1 MSRLAKKGISVPAK
15 VEAIVADERVSI
27 KGPKG
32 ELHLAT
38 KPSIKI
44 ALADGLISIEP
55 KNDERLTRALVGT
68 YASRLNA
75 MIAGVQEPFKRVL
88 LLEGV
93 GYKAEVKGKT
103 LAMAL
108 GLSHPVNVEIPEGLT
123 VTSEKG
129 TITVT
134 GIDKVEVGQFAA
146 YVRSLKK
153 PEPYKGKGFRY
164 EGEVIRR
171 KQGKK
176 SV

>member
-1 MSRLAKKGISVPAK
+1 MSRLAKKGINVPEK
-15 VEAIVADERVSI
+15 VEAIITDERVTI

-32 ELHLAT
+32 ELALDTRASV
-38 KPSIKI
+38 KLS
-44 ALADGLISIEP
+44 LADGVISIEP
-55 KNDERLTRALVGT
+55 KDNDMLTRALVGT
-68 YASRLNA
+68 YASRLMA
-75 MIAGVQEPFKRVL
+75 MVAGVQEPFKRVL

-93 GYKAEVKGKT
+93 GYKAEVKGQV

-108 GLSHPVNVEIPEGLT
+108 GLSHPVNVPIPDGLT

-129 TITVT
+129 TVTVT
-134 GIDKVEVGQFAA
+134 GIDKVLVGQFTA
-146 YVRSLKK
+146 YVRGLKK

-164 EGEVIRR
+164 DGEVIRR